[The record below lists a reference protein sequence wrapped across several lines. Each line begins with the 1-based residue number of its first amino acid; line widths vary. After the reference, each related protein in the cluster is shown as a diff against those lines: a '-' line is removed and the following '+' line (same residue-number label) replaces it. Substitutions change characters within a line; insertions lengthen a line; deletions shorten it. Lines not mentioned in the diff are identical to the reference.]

1 MVLLFTRMIIGP
13 VKNIE
18 RMINRLGEGRSL
30 GNSVSFSGPS
40 ELRSVGQRILW
51 LSERLSWLESQR
63 HQFLRHLSH
72 ELKTPLASMRE
83 ALNYWLIR
91 LSGRLRQSK
100 RGGEHS

>member
-1 MVLLFTRMIIGP
+1 MLFLVSLVMVLLFTRMIIGP

-51 LSERLSWLESQR
+51 LSERL
-63 HQFLRHLSH
+63 LSLIH
-72 ELKTPLASMRE
+72 ISIRNAE
-83 ALNYWLIR
+83 AL
-91 LSGRLRQSK
+91 
-100 RGGEHS
+100 RGVFG